1 MGIECYLRI
10 KLLVGLKWE
19 RIERRG
25 GTGNNCSHYMS
36 IIVID
41 INYDIITTIIAFN
54 SSEETIVVVVGWY
67 VTRLVTS

>member
-1 MGIECYLRI
+1 
-10 KLLVGLKWE
+10 
-19 RIERRG
+19 
-25 GTGNNCSHYMS
+25 MS